1 MIASNMVDRGFEP
14 QTGQGKTVKLLF
26 ASSLLGMQH
35 QGVKTNTG
43 WHEIRIMGD
52 KSTCRMLFQWIS
64 TIKNPT
70 KHVGLVQS
78 HLHHL
83 IEMYLVLAMI

>member
-1 MIASNMVDRGFEP
+1 MINVIASNMVDRGFEP

-43 WHEIRIMGD
+43 WHGIRKMRD
-52 KSTCRMLFQWIS
+52 KFIHAECCSSELALLKIQLS
-64 TIKNPT
+64 
-70 KHVGLVQS
+70 VLV
-78 HLHHL
+78 
-83 IEMYLVLAMI
+83 